1 MENIIKTKGILF
13 IIINK
18 FNIQIIKQ
26 IFYLNNENNL
36 MKIKICGLTTANQVQ
51 TCINHGANYC
61 GFILNYP
68 KSHRFIKFEE
78 AKKLTDIKKKETN
91 YVGVLVNPDN
101 DELEKFSKLNIDY
114 FQIYGKYNNE
124 SISNI
129 KKKFK
134 KKIIIAIQVKNQKD
148 VLNYKEFENS
158 ADIILWDS
166 SGLECSLDWNF
177 NWINSVPNNITKMIA
192 GNININKIKKIL
204 KLADIVDVSGALE
217 TNKVKDIIKIKN
229 FLNTF
234 KKLNNEN

>member
-1 MENIIKTKGILF
+1 
-13 IIINK
+13 
-18 FNIQIIKQ
+18 
-26 IFYLNNENNL
+26 
-36 MKIKICGLTTANQVQ
+36 MKVKICGLSTAEQVE
-51 TCINHGANYC
+51 ISIKYGADFC

-68 KSHRFIKFEE
+68 KSHRFIEFEK
-78 AKKLTDIKKKETN
+78 AKELTEVKKKNTK
-91 YVGVLVNPDN
+91 YVGVLVNPKE

-114 FQIYGKYNNE
+114 FQIYGNYNSNL
-124 SISNI
+124 ISNI
-129 KKKFK
+129 KSKFN
-134 KKIIIAIQVKNQKD
+134 KKIIVAIQVKNKKN
-148 VLNYKEFENS
+148 VLNYKQFQDV

-166 SGLECSLDWNF
+166 SGLEYSLDWNF

>member
-1 MENIIKTKGILF
+1 
-13 IIINK
+13 
-18 FNIQIIKQ
+18 
-26 IFYLNNENNL
+26 
-36 MKIKICGLTTANQVQ
+36 MKVKICGLSTAEQVE
-51 TCINHGANYC
+51 ISIKYGADFC

-68 KSHRFIKFEE
+68 KSHRFIEFEK
-78 AKKLTDIKKKETN
+78 AKELTQVEKKNTK
-91 YVGVLVNPDN
+91 YVAVLVNPKE

-114 FQIYGKYNNE
+114 FQIYGNYNSNL
-124 SISNI
+124 ISNI
-129 KKKFK
+129 KSKFN
-134 KKIIIAIQVKNQKD
+134 KKIITAIQVKNKKD
-148 VLNYKEFENS
+148 VLDYKQFQGV

-166 SGLECSLDWNF
+166 SGLEHSLDWNF

-204 KLADIVDVSGALE
+204 KLADIVDVSGSLE